1 MDTKIPKYA
10 AESFSV
16 TYLIFDP
23 TLNNGSTLG
32 VFQPELKRKY

>member
-1 MDTKIPKYA
+1 MDTKIPRYA
-10 AESFSV
+10 AELLSV

-32 VFQPELKRKY
+32 VFQPELMRI